1 MSTVVKSIRV
11 KEEIWESLRRL
22 SKEENKPLAHLLNEA
37 LERYL
42 ADKIRKRGAEKIQK
56 LPRLSLGK
64 DTITREEIYEG
75 RY

>member
-11 KEEIWESLRRL
+11 KEEIWESLRKL
-22 SKEENKPLAHLLNEA
+22 SKEENRPLTQLLNEA
-37 LERYL
+37 LEKYL
-42 ADKIRKRGAEKIQK
+42 ADKIRKRGAEEMQK
-56 LPRLSLGK
+56 LPSLSLGK

>member
-1 MSTVVKSIRV
+1 MSTIVKSIRV
-11 KEEIWESLRRL
+11 KEEIWETLRRL
-22 SKEENKPLAHLLNEA
+22 SKEENRPLTQLLDEA
-37 LERYL
+37 LEKYL
-42 ADKIRKRGAEKIQK
+42 VEKIKKRAAEKIRK